1 MDWQNFSSE
10 LEVGI
15 TSYCQAECPLCD
27 RTYRIHN
34 LRLLHLNKKDFT
46 DICTDLPNVIKTI
59 RICGDYG
66 DPLMN
71 PHLDEIL
78 DYLVFEKKLN
88 FRIHTN
94 GAIRKQEWF
103 SDCAKYG
110 DNCEFVFGIDGTTAE
125 VNDIYRKKVDFDKAW
140 NNMLACAKALPI
152 GKVTWQFIV
161 FPHNYH
167 QIDDAKRLAD
177 KHNISLSFTVNT
189 RPPFE
194 DHEEPWILD
203 QKKQKILVENY
214 NAWMEY
220 F

>member
-94 GAIRKQEWF
+94 GAIGNKNGSPTVRSTVIIASLCSVLMVQ
-103 SDCAKYG
+103 
-110 DNCEFVFGIDGTTAE
+110 
-125 VNDIYRKKVDFDKAW
+125 
-140 NNMLACAKALPI
+140 
-152 GKVTWQFIV
+152 
-161 FPHNYH
+161 
-167 QIDDAKRLAD
+167 RL
-177 KHNISLSFTVNT
+177 K
-189 RPPFE
+189 
-194 DHEEPWILD
+194 
-203 QKKQKILVENY
+203 
-214 NAWMEY
+214 
-220 F
+220 